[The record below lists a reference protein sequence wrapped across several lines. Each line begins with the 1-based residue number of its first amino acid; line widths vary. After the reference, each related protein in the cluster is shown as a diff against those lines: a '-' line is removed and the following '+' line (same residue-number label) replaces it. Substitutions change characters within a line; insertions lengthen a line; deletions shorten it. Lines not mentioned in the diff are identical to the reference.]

1 LFFRAFFSCAQKSF
15 WHTARTMTLRATLPN
30 LETLN
35 PEALKALIFLQHEQL
50 LSQSKELLSKSEQLA
65 SRDSEIEHLK
75 LLIAKL
81 RRIQFGRKSE
91 KLDREIE
98 QLELRL
104 DELEA
109 TQAEKVAPSQTSS
122 ALVLPVHV
130 AARPARRPLPE
141 HLPREVRK
149 YPPKQEACPDCGG
162 ELKHL
167 GEDVSEILEYVPAR
181 FKVIRQVRPKLACA
195 CCERI
200 VQAEA
205 PSRPIERGVAG
216 PGLLAH
222 VLVSKY
228 CDHLPLYRQSE
239 IYAREGV
246 ELERSTLADWV
257 GGTSAL
263 LAPLVEALR
272 RHVMSATKLHADDTP
287 VPVLAPG
294 NGKTKTGRLWTY
306 VRDDR
311 PAGDATPA
319 AVWFAYTPD
328 RKGEHPQAH
337 LSKFAGTLQADGY
350 AGFDQVY
357 DTGRIQEAA
366 CWAHVRRKFYDLVA
380 AHKSPVAAEALERI
394 GALYAIEK
402 EIRGRSPEER
412 REVRNERA
420 RPLLESLKQW
430 LDATLGKLSR
440 KSDTA
445 LAVRYAFGRW
455 EALLRYVDDGG
466 IEIDNNA
473 AERALRTVALGRKNY
488 LFAGSDAGGERAA
501 AIYSLIGTAK
511 LNDIDPEA
519 YLRDVLTR
527 IADHPVN
534 RIEELLP
541 WNLVSEFASL
551 T

>member
-1 LFFRAFFSCAQKSF
+1 
-15 WHTARTMTLRATLPN
+15 MTLRATLPN

-35 PEALKALIFLQHEQL
+35 PAALKALIFLQHEQL

-81 RRIQFGRKSE
+81 RRMQFGRKSE

-109 TQAEKVAPSQTSS
+109 TQAEKTVPSQTP
-122 ALVLPVHV
+122 AV
-130 AARPARRPLPE
+130 AAPVANAVKSARRPLPE
-141 HLPREVRK
+141 HLPRETRK
-149 YPPKQEACPDCGG
+149 YPPTQAVCPDCGG

-167 GEDVSEILEYVPAR
+167 GEDVSEMLEYVPAR

-205 PSRPIERGVAG
+205 PSRPIERGIAG

-272 RHVMSATKLHADDTP
+272 RHVMAATKLHADDTP

-311 PAGDATPA
+311 PAGDATSA
-319 AVWFAYTPD
+319 AVWFAYTAD
-328 RKGEHPQAH
+328 RKGEHPQTH
-337 LSKFAGTLQADGY
+337 LSNFTGTLQADGY
-350 AGFDQVY
+350 AGFDKVY
-357 DTGRIQEAA
+357 ETGRIREAA
-366 CWAHVRRKFYDLVA
+366 CWAHVRRKFYDLVV
-380 AHKSPVAAEALERI
+380 AHKSPVATEAMQRI
-394 GALYAIEK
+394 GALYEIEK

-412 REVRNERA
+412 REVRNARA

-445 LAVRYAFGRW
+445 LAVRYALGRW
-455 EALLRYVDDGG
+455 EALLRYLEDGG

-473 AERALRTVALGRKNY
+473 AERALRAVALGRKNY
-488 LFAGSDAGGERAA
+488 LFAGSDAGGDRAA

-534 RIEELLP
+534 RIDDLLP
-541 WNLVSEFASL
+541 WNAAAEFAPL